1 MILLLSYACL
11 AIAFQ
16 PLHPNVSNRDVKGPV
31 KDGYLQDPRT
41 AAERALSAS
50 TTTTTLTLTDILCP
64 DADLANSVIPASC
77 SVGLGSFCPPASK
90 TLLRAT
96 TGGTGPQAIKP
107 GAISTVSSA
116 HGRIASTTKLL
127 NSAVS
132 GSWTIGHAA
141 SVPSP
146 TAWGSKTP
154 TASDTLATVAEGNAY
169 STVAPD
175 NKAGKASTTSTTW
188 HATSSTTTNDVGV
201 TSETASSPAQST
213 TTENVGW
220 GSIIESSFKTTIYCS
235 FTERCGHPDI
245 SSTSLQSACEALVK
259 DGCANP
265 YVESEDHFGGVEFTA
280 NNRLVSCMDSAPLT
294 AEGCQEGLRHA
305 ASYVDSQ
312 IALKGDRACGGFV
325 NIANAKGDE
334 AGAIIKR
341 ELNYELGKRVG
352 SGQPGNMQRTGRE
365 REAMPGNVIIV
376 IGLISIPAP
385 VRSDQPAAV
394 VMIPSRY
401 HLSVSSA
408 VAPGLQFILLFWP
421 GHIKL
426 PVEVWDPPEHVSRW
440 AIRTYIQRWTQIS
453 QTLS

>member
-64 DADLANSVIPASC
+64 GMGMPTPEVLNASAYRSSCSLEQPPAVANEHEIVSSPLDADLANSVISASC

-116 HGRIASTTKLL
+116 HGRIASTTMLL

-132 GSWTIGHAA
+132 GSWPIGHVA
-141 SVPSP
+141 SAPSL
-146 TAWGSKTP
+146 TAWGPKTP

-201 TSETASSPAQST
+201 TSETDSSPAQST
-213 TTENVGW
+213 TTVNVGW

-294 AEGCQEGLRHA
+294 AEGCQGGLRHA

-334 AGAIIKR
+334 AGAII
-341 ELNYELGKRVG
+341 V
-352 SGQPGNMQRTGRE
+352 SGTC
-365 REAMPGNVIIV
+365 MPDYSNII
-376 IGLISIPAP
+376 IPA
-385 VRSDQPAAV
+385 
-394 VMIPSRY
+394 
-401 HLSVSSA
+401 
-408 VAPGLQFILLFWP
+408 
-421 GHIKL
+421 
-426 PVEVWDPPEHVSRW
+426 
-440 AIRTYIQRWTQIS
+440 
-453 QTLS
+453 